1 MITGTLTLSVA
12 NESVNQACDPQPAAA
27 RCSWWQHLSNKA
39 VRSFKGDEAALMRA
53 AGNNDVTTIKRI
65 LSARSCPDKVNPNI
79 RHGKKNRT
87 PAIKAAS
94 HGHVEALRA
103 LLEFGASAKDVM
115 TLTEWQR
122 EYPLGCGYWW
132 ARHGFIEPILY
143 YTPQIIKTL
152 LEDYDADPN
161 TPYGIATLADT
172 DMTSLEHLNLTSLE
186 LLNMTS
192 LLKNW
197 DPDKTEPL
205 CLQFARHPKTN
216 LNCALDFDKK
226 TFFPWVQGIK
236 KLKFPDFPTTPARI
250 NLLGQAFLFNNTS
263 LIRFLL
269 TDDRVNPAL
278 PHGSAENLIVIVVSK
293 VRSGYYCNY
302 IPALKA
308 KLLSSRGFYD
318 VLIHHPD
325 TRFRQEFLDLIEISQ
340 SNRYLPFIRCTKGID
355 PQEQDRKIAALYPAF
370 QPDSGGAVHPE
381 KKNTS

>member
-1 MITGTLTLSVA
+1 MLTDTLPPPVA
-12 NESVNQACDPQPAAA
+12 NGSANQARDPQPAA
-27 RCSWWQHLSNKA
+27 RCSWWQRTTNRA
-39 VRSFKGDEAALMRA
+39 TQYFKGEKAALMRA

-65 LSARSCPDKVNPNI
+65 LSARSCPDTVNPNI

-115 TLTEWQR
+115 TLTEWQS
-122 EYPLGCGYWW
+122 EYPLGCGYLWT
-132 ARHGFIEPILY
+132 RHGFIEPILY

-186 LLNMTS
+186 HLNMTS

-216 LNCALDFDKK
+216 LNGAIDFDKK

-269 TDDRVNPAL
+269 TDDRVNPAS

-293 VRSGYYCNY
+293 VRSGYYCNF

-308 KLLSSRGFYD
+308 KLLSSRSFYD
-318 VLIHHPD
+318 VLIHHPN
-325 TRFRQEFLDLIEISQ
+325 TRFRQDFLDLIEISQ
-340 SNRYLPFIRCTKGID
+340 SNRYLPFISCTKGID
-355 PQEQDRKIAALYPAF
+355 RQEQDRKIAALYPAF
-370 QPDSGGAVHPE
+370 QPDSGGALYPG